1 MSEFAN
7 GRHPQMPSSNGSFER
22 EQGASSSYA
31 PTATSQHLRQRS
43 LPSSNIPGPS
53 YDPFDDRNAS
63 SNKSDSPP
71 LVPMPFVPQPTPH
84 RAAMMESASETS
96 LIPASEAEQA
106 MNMRGN
112 RAEWTPTQQYLY
124 SPSTLSHSAVAPPSL
139 GYNGLRGSPA
149 SSIHSSPAL
158 GSSSA
163 NHSSRFDVSPT
174 PDDYLFSSTTY
185 PEPDDILH
193 DPGPKCKTAG
203 LDRRI
208 IEPKEYRKSGSGL
221 LGISWMGLLNLLA
234 VAVLVAALI
243 MLFAG
248 YPIYDWYHTI
258 HGSAYSATALGINGS
273 SEVPNIPAFRGL
285 IDPDTPE
292 SALTRTG
299 FDGKDYTLVFSDEFN
314 TDGRIFYD
322 GMDPFWEA
330 VDLHYWQTN
339 DLEWYDPGNIYT
351 EGGALVIELTKETK
365 ANSHNMGYLSSM
377 LQSWNKFCFTGGYIE
392 VAASLPGDTKVSGLW
407 PAAWTMSNIGRAGF
421 GGSLDGTW
429 PYVYDSCDVGTLA
442 NQTNPLTGEPK
453 FTKAEGDPYN
463 TDSLSYLPGQ
473 RFSRCTCPSET
484 DHPGPQYANGTWK
497 GRGAAE
503 IDIFEA
509 TVSEATEIG
518 QISQSAQWA
527 PFNPSYT
534 YINTS
539 TEYVEF
545 FDNTFETAANSYLG
559 GAYQQVTS
567 GLSNTDPATYNT
579 TTDYQTYGFEYQ
591 PSEFEGYG
599 TGYITWTQHDEEM
612 WTLHDIA
619 MGPNAKANVSNRV
632 VTAEPMYAIFNLG
645 MSENFGFV
653 DFDNLVFP
661 AKLRIDS
668 VRIWQQSDKI
678 NIGCDTESSPTT
690 AYIERNPQLYY
701 NPNVTLL
708 SDVGRSFPKNSI
720 IDTC

>member
-1 MSEFAN
+1 MSEFGN
-7 GRHPQMPSSNGSFER
+7 GRPPQMPSSNGSFDR

-31 PTATSQHLRQRS
+31 PTATPQHLRQRS
-43 LPSSNIPGPS
+43 LPSSNLPGPS

-63 SNKSDSPP
+63 SNESDSPP

-96 LIPASEAEQA
+96 LVPASEAEQA

-112 RAEWTPTQQYLY
+112 RAEWQYLY

-174 PDDYLFSSTTY
+174 PDDYLFNSTTY
-185 PEPDDILH
+185 PEPDDMLH
-193 DPGPKCKTAG
+193 DPGPKCMTAG

-208 IEPKEYRKSGSGL
+208 IEPKEYRKTGSGV

-248 YPIYDWYHTI
+248 YPIYDWYHTS
-258 HGSAYSATALGINGS
+258 HGSAYSATSLGINGS
-273 SEVPNIPAFRGL
+273 SEIPDIPAFRGL
-285 IDPDTPE
+285 VDPDTPE
-292 SALTRTG
+292 SAYTRTG

-330 VDLHYWQTN
+330 VDLHYWYARTKRRFDVLALTLLAHRQTN

-365 ANSHNMGYLSSM
+365 ANSH
-377 LQSWNKFCFTGGYIE
+377 
-392 VAASLPGDTKVSGLW
+392 GLGS
-407 PAAWTMSNIGRAGF
+407 WTMSNIGRAGF

-429 PYVYDSCDVGTLA
+429 PYVCDVGTLA

-453 FTKAEGDPYN
+453 FTKAEGDQYN
-463 TDSLSYLPGQ
+463 TYSLSYLPGQ
-473 RFSRCTCPSET
+473 RFSRCTCSSET

-545 FDNTFETAANSYLG
+545 FDNTFETAANTYLG
-559 GAYQQVTS
+559 GAYQQ
-567 GLSNTDPATYNT
+567 GNTHNT

-599 TGYITWTQHDEEM
+599 TGYITWTQHQEEM

-619 MGPNAKANVSNRV
+619 MGPNAKANISNRV

-668 VRIWQQSDKI
+668 IRIWQQNDKI
-678 NIGCDTESSPTT
+678 NSEFDLCSLAVAGQSPDLSHPRLSLSLPYPVGCDTESSPTT
-690 AYIERNPQLYY
+690 AYIERNPELYY

-708 SDVGRSFPKNSI
+708 SDVGRPYPKNSI